1 MRIQPRENFVSHQLK
16 IPRATTL
23 ALNRKMTNTLDMHQV
38 ISPPSKI
45 ARAAGFTLIELL
57 VVIAIIAILAAMLL
71 PALSRSKCK
80 AQAVQCMNNGR
91 QIIIGWRMYADDDN
105 DRLLGCNGNNPNR
118 ADCIIDQPSA
128 TCWLD
133 FTSKSGNWDPGIT
146 LIPAPIFPYI
156 GKSVTVFKCPGDQ
169 SAVLVGGKRLPR
181 VRSISMSQVFS
192 KSGEWLDKTYNPSQ
206 NVWRTYD
213 KLASIVN
220 PAKTF
225 VFVDEHP
232 DSINGLGFA
241 NACTGADNAATAQI
255 IDFPANFHCGGC
267 GFAFA
272 DGHGEIHKWRGSKIA
287 NAPVT
292 YTGTIPLNVP
302 AGDSWVDVRWMAEN
316 TTVRR

>member
-1 MRIQPRENFVSHQLK
+1 MHHVLLPRNR
-16 IPRATTL
+16 RAH
-23 ALNRKMTNTLDMHQV
+23 A
-38 ISPPSKI
+38 I
-45 ARAAGFTLIELL
+45 GFTLIELL

-71 PALSRSKCK
+71 PALSRAKCR
-80 AQAVQCMNNGR
+80 AQAVQCMNNGK
-91 QIIIGWRMYADDDN
+91 QIMLGWRLYADDDN
-105 DRLLGCNGNNPNR
+105 DRLLGCNGGDPNR

-128 TCWLD
+128 VCWLD
-133 FTSKSGNWDPGIT
+133 FTSKPGNWDPGIT
-146 LIPAPIFPYI
+146 LTPAPIFPYI

-169 SAVLVGGKRLPR
+169 STVPTLTPTKRLPR

-206 NVWRTYD
+206 TAWRTYA
-213 KLASIVN
+213 KLSTIVN

-241 NACTGADNAATAQI
+241 NACTGADSPATAQI
-255 IDFPANFHCGGC
+255 IDFPANFHCGAC
-267 GFAFA
+267 GFSFS
-272 DGHGEIHKWRGSKIA
+272 DGHAEIHKWLGSKIR

-292 YTGTIPLNVP
+292 YTGTMALNVP

>member
-1 MRIQPRENFVSHQLK
+1 M
-16 IPRATTL
+16 A
-23 ALNRKMTNTLDMHQV
+23 NTLHMHHV
-38 ISPPSKI
+38 SSPPGTPPRTT
-45 ARAAGFTLIELL
+45 AFTLIELL

-71 PALSRSKCK
+71 PVLSRSKCR
-80 AQAVQCMNNGR
+80 AQAVHCMNNGK
-91 QIIIGWRMYADDDN
+91 QIMLGWRMYADDNN
-105 DRLLGCNGNNPNR
+105 DRLLGCNGADPTHP
-118 ADCIIDQPSA
+118 DCIIDTPSV

-133 FTSKSGNWDPGIT
+133 FSPKPGNWDPGVT
-146 LIPAPIFPYI
+146 LTPAPIYPYI
-156 GKSVTVFKCPGDQ
+156 GKNAAVFKCPGDR
-169 SAVLVGGKRLPR
+169 SAVRVGANLLPR

-192 KSGEWLDKTYNPSQ
+192 KYGEWLDKTYNQ
-206 NVWRTYD
+206 GQTAWRTYD
-213 KLASIVN
+213 KLSAIVI

-241 NACTGADNAATAQI
+241 NACTGADNPATAQI
-255 IDFPANFHCGGC
+255 IDFPANFHCGAR
-267 GFAFA
+267 GFSFS
-272 DGHGEIHKWRGSKIA
+272 DGHAEVHKWRGSKIA

>member
-1 MRIQPRENFVSHQLK
+1 M
-16 IPRATTL
+16 A
-23 ALNRKMTNTLDMHQV
+23 NTLDMHHV
-38 ISPPSKI
+38 LSPHRTAP
-45 ARAAGFTLIELL
+45 RATGFTLIELL

-71 PALSRSKCK
+71 PVLSRSKCR

-91 QIIIGWRMYADDDN
+91 QIMLGWRLYADDDN
-105 DRLLGCNGNNPNR
+105 DRLLCCNGGNPGQTN
-118 ADCIIDQPSA
+118 CIIDTPSA

-133 FTSKSGNWDPGIT
+133 FSPKPGNWDPGVT
-146 LIPAPIFPYI
+146 LTPAPIFPYI
-156 GKSVTVFKCPGDQ
+156 GKSVTVFKCPGDR
-169 SAVLVGGKRLPR
+169 SAVRVGANLLPR

-192 KSGEWLDKTYNPSQ
+192 KSGEWLDKIYNTSQ

-213 KLASIVN
+213 KLSIIVN

-241 NACTGADNAATAQI
+241 NACTGADNPATAQI
-255 IDFPANFHCGGC
+255 IDFPANFHCGSC
-267 GFAFA
+267 GFSFS
-272 DGHGEIHKWRGSKIA
+272 DGHAEVHKWLGSKIR

>member
-1 MRIQPRENFVSHQLK
+1 MHHASSPRNHL
-16 IPRATTL
+16 PRAT
-23 ALNRKMTNTLDMHQV
+23 
-38 ISPPSKI
+38 
-45 ARAAGFTLIELL
+45 GFTLIELL

-71 PALSRSKCK
+71 PVLSRAKCRG
-80 AQAVQCMNNGR
+80 QAVQCMNNGR
-91 QIIIGWRMYADDDN
+91 QLMLGWRLYADDNN
-105 DRLLGCNGNNPNR
+105 DRLLGCNGADPTR
-118 ADCIIDQPSA
+118 PDCIIDQPSA

-133 FTSKSGNWDPGIT
+133 FTSKPGNWNPGIT
-146 LIPAPIFPYI
+146 LTPAPIFPYI
-156 GKSVTVFKCPGDQ
+156 GRSVAVFKCPGDR
-169 SAVLVGGKRLPR
+169 STVRDNTGKVVPR

-192 KSGEWLDKTYNPSQ
+192 KYGEWLDKTYNQSQ
-206 NVWRTYD
+206 TVWRVYD
-213 KLASIVN
+213 RLSLIVN

-241 NACTGADNAATAQI
+241 NACTGADSPATAQI
-255 IDFPANFHCGGC
+255 IDFPANFHCGAC
-267 GFAFA
+267 GFSFS
-272 DGHGEIHKWRGSKIA
+272 DGHAEVHKWLGSKIR